1 MSGLALIVAKS
12 LNNVIGRQGDL
23 PWHIPEDLKYFRR
36 NTVGH
41 SIIMGRKT
49 YDSIGRPLPKRQNI
63 VVTRQQ
69 NLEIPGCIVVHS
81 LEDALSLAWKTDDEP
96 RVIGGATLY
105 GQAFPR
111 ATKLFLTEV
120 QQVIDDGDTFFPE
133 WDPKEWT
140 EIARVNG
147 EGVVFLE
154 LERTTS

>member
-1 MSGLALIVAKS
+1 MNGLALIVAKS

-63 VVTRQQ
+63 VVSRQAD
-69 NLEIPGCIVVHS
+69 LHIAGCIVVHS
-81 LEDALSLAWKTDDEP
+81 LEAALALAWETDEEP

-105 GQAFPR
+105 AQALPQ

-120 QQVIDDGDTFFPE
+120 QQTIEDGDTFFPE
-133 WDPKEWT
+133 WNPDDWT
-140 EIARVNG
+140 ECARTDG
-147 EGVVFLE
+147 DGVVFLE
-154 LERTTS
+154 LERTLT

>member
-1 MSGLALIVAKS
+1 MSGVALIVATS

-63 VVTRQQ
+63 VVTRQSD
-69 NLEIPGCIVVHS
+69 LRIPGCIVVHS
-81 LEDALSLAWKTDDEP
+81 LEEALSLAWETDEEP

-105 GQAFPR
+105 AQALPL
-111 ATKLFLTEV
+111 ATKVFLTEV
-120 QQVIDDGDTFFPE
+120 QQTIDDGDTFFPE
-133 WDPKEWT
+133 WNRDDWT
-140 EIARVNG
+140 ECSRTDGNG
-147 EGVVFLE
+147 VIFLE
-154 LERTTS
+154 LERART